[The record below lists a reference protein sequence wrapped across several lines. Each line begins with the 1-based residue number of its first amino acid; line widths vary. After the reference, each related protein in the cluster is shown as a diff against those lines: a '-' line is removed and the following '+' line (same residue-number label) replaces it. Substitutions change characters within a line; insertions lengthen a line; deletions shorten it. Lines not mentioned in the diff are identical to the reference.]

1 MGSAARSFAF
11 ATARQRTTFH
21 PNPRGGTLL
30 ILFHSRCAHCIYEFD
45 TLDPHCDRLAGT
57 ELLLL
62 TTEDSLNMAAIER
75 RWPRLA
81 RSEQVTWGTVDR
93 DVFAHHFGAV
103 MTPALFLFDATR
115 KLAGK
120 WLGETKLEVLLERG
134 HMGDGTPYLF
144 AAVNDPERPLRME
157 VGLPMAPRGREVGQ
171 VEKQDGTLCHAY
183 HRKWATER
191 KHLPDVDVVAAGGGA
206 WRKRGADSDSAT

>member
-1 MGSAARSFAF
+1 MVKKSVAFVFLAAVALVGSWVVAAASRPEVLPLGSAAPSFAF
-11 ATARQRTTFH
+11 ATARGQATFR
-21 PNPRGGTLL
+21 PSPRGRTLL
-30 ILFHSRCAHCIYEFD
+30 ILWHSGCVHCTYEFD
-45 TLDPHCDRLAGT
+45 ALDPHLDRLADT

-103 MTPALFLFDATR
+103 MTPALFLFDATG

-134 HMGDGTPYLF
+134 HMGAGSVCAIPQ
-144 AAVNDPERPLRME
+144 AATCGAERPVLRATDSS
-157 VGLPMAPRGREVGQ
+157 VGAQ
-171 VEKQDGTLCHAY
+171 SHNINDVE
-183 HRKWATER
+183 
-191 KHLPDVDVVAAGGGA
+191 
-206 WRKRGADSDSAT
+206 

>member
-1 MGSAARSFAF
+1 MAFVFLAAVVLVGSWVVAAASRREVLPLGSAAPSFAF
-11 ATARQRTTFH
+11 ATVRGRATFR
-21 PNPRGGTLL
+21 PSPRGRTLL
-30 ILFHSRCAHCIYEFD
+30 ILWHSRCAHCTYEFD
-45 TLDPHCDRLAGT
+45 TLDPHLDRLAGT

-103 MTPALFLFDATR
+103 MTPALFLFDATG

-120 WLGETKLEVLLERG
+120 WLGETKLGVLLERG
-134 HMGDGTPYLF
+134 HMGEGDGSACAMPQAETCGAEQP
-144 AAVNDPERPLRME
+144 V
-157 VGLPMAPRGREVGQ
+157 LPTRRTIRQ
-171 VEKQDGTLCHAY
+171 HQ
-183 HRKWATER
+183 
-191 KHLPDVDVVAAGGGA
+191 
-206 WRKRGADSDSAT
+206 

>member
-1 MGSAARSFAF
+1 MKKSVAFVFLAAVVLVGSWVVAAASRREVLPLGSAAPSFAF
-11 ATARQRTTFH
+11 ATVQGRATFRPSPH
-21 PNPRGGTLL
+21 RTLL
-30 ILFHSRCAHCIYEFD
+30 ILFHSRCAHCTYEFD
-45 TLDPHCDRLAGT
+45 TLDPHLDRLTGT

-103 MTPALFLFDATR
+103 MTPALFLFDATG

-134 HMGDGTPYLF
+134 HLGDGSACAMLQ
-144 AAVNDPERPLRME
+144 AATCGAEQPV
-157 VGLPMAPRGREVGQ
+157 LPTRRTITQHQQYRIG
-171 VEKQDGTLCHAY
+171 GTDAY
-183 HRKWATER
+183 AQ
-191 KHLPDVDVVAAGGGA
+191 L
-206 WRKRGADSDSAT
+206 